1 MQFKQKI
8 ASQAKLESTRVRAS
22 VLVPASLLPLPVF
35 MTLAPREKERENVA
49 KLSGYRGKER
59 GGGTGETSALEQ
71 HSHAS
76 QKIIVSENHLAA
88 PLPKNVTTVT
98 KLAPLAVPRVSL
110 F

>member
-1 MQFKQKI
+1 MQT
-8 ASQAKLESTRVRAS
+8 AKEGERQTQTA
-22 VLVPASLLPLPVF
+22 
-35 MTLAPREKERENVA
+35 KE
-49 KLSGYRGKER
+49 
-59 GGGTGETSALEQ
+59 GETSALEQ
-71 HSHAS
+71 HSHRAHPQDQICGNHAS